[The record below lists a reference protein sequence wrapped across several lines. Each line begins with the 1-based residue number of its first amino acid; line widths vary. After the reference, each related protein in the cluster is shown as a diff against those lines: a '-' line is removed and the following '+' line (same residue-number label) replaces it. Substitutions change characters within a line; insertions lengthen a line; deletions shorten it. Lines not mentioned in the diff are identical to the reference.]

1 MDAKTVAP
9 AVTRRSKSRR
19 SKGESRAEDVFAKIL
34 TIQRAIQSG
43 MQAMD
48 GSVGMSGSQLS
59 AMWHIS
65 AAPGL
70 RVTALAAAMCVQ
82 HSTASNLLDKLE
94 KRDLIRRER
103 NSHDQ
108 RVVSVFLTD
117 RGNEIVKRMPG
128 PLHGKLRNAL
138 RDLPEGV
145 LDSLGE
151 GMAALLARLAST
163 QKGGAGG
170 KQRVGQRVGFGP
182 ER

>member
-1 MDAKTVAP
+1 MEAKAAVARGK
-9 AVTRRSKSRR
+9 ARRT
-19 SKGESRAEDVFAKIL
+19 KGESLAEDVFAKIL

-103 NSHDQ
+103 NSQDQ
-108 RVVSVFLTD
+108 RVVSVYLTR
-117 RGNEIVKRMPG
+117 RGNEVVKKMPG

-138 RDLPEGV
+138 RDLPDGV
-145 LDSLGE
+145 LHNLGE
-151 GMAALLARLAST
+151 GITALLARLAEA
-163 QKGGAGG
+163 QKGAVRG
-170 KQRVGQRVGFGP
+170 KQRLDFGP

>member
-1 MDAKTVAP
+1 MNGKAAP
-9 AVTRRSKSRR
+9 PKNKARRSKSER
-19 SKGESRAEDVFAKIL
+19 RAEDVFAKIL
-34 TIQRAIQSG
+34 TVQRAIQSG

-48 GSVGMSGSQLS
+48 GNVGMSGSQMS

-94 KRDLIRRER
+94 KRDLVRRER
-103 NSHDQ
+103 NSQDQ

-117 RGNEIVKRMPG
+117 RGNEIVKKMPG
-128 PLHGKLRNAL
+128 PLHGRLRNAL
-138 RDLPEGV
+138 RDLPEGA
-145 LDSLGE
+145 LSSLEE
-151 GMAALLARLAST
+151 GMAALLARLSAAE
-163 QKGGAGG
+163 KGPAPGW
-170 KQRVGQRVGFGP
+170 QRRAEGP

>member
-1 MDAKTVAP
+1 MEGNVFTPRSRA
-9 AVTRRSKSRR
+9 RRA
-19 SKGESRAEDVFAKIL
+19 KGEGRAEEVFAKIL

-59 AMWHIS
+59 ALWHIS

-103 NSHDQ
+103 NSQDQ

-117 RGNEIVKRMPG
+117 RGNEIVKKMPG

-138 RDLPEGV
+138 RDLPESV
-145 LDSLGE
+145 LDGLGA
-151 GMAALLARLAST
+151 GMTALLNSLSSAP
-163 QKGGAGG
+163 KGKENG
-170 KQRVGQRVGFGP
+170 KSRH
-182 ER
+182 

>member
-1 MDAKTVAP
+1 MEGNVITPRSRV
-9 AVTRRSKSRR
+9 RRA
-19 SKGESRAEDVFAKIL
+19 KGESRAEEVFAKML

-65 AAPGL
+65 ATPGL
-70 RVTALAAAMCVQ
+70 RVTALATAMCVQ

-103 NSHDQ
+103 NSQDQ

-117 RGNEIVKRMPG
+117 RGHEIVKKMPG
-128 PLHGKLRNAL
+128 PLHVKLRNAL
-138 RDLPEGV
+138 RDLPESV
-145 LDSLGE
+145 LDSLGT
-151 GMAALLARLAST
+151 GMTALLASLSSAT
-163 QKGGAGG
+163 KEKENG
-170 KQRVGQRVGFGP
+170 KPR
-182 ER
+182 

>member
-1 MDAKTVAP
+1 MEDKAVAP
-9 AVTRRSKSRR
+9 RSKVKVRR
-19 SKGESRAEDVFAKIL
+19 VKGESRAEDVFAKIL

-48 GSVGMSGSQLS
+48 GNVGMSGSQLS

-103 NSHDQ
+103 NSQDQ

-117 RGNEIVKRMPG
+117 HGNEIVKKMPG

-138 RDLPEGV
+138 RDLPESV
-145 LDSLGE
+145 LVSLGT
-151 GMAALLARLAST
+151 GMTALLSSLSSA
-163 QKGGAGG
+163 QQEKENG
-170 KQRVGQRVGFGP
+170 KIR
-182 ER
+182 

>member
-1 MDAKTVAP
+1 MEAKAAVA
-9 AVTRRSKSRR
+9 RSKARR
-19 SKGESRAEDVFAKIL
+19 TKGESLAEDVFAKLL

-103 NSHDQ
+103 NSQDQ
-108 RVVSVFLTD
+108 RVVSVFLTR
-117 RGNEIVKRMPG
+117 RGNEVVKKMPG

-138 RDLPEGV
+138 RELPEGV
-145 LDSLGE
+145 LVSLGD
-151 GMAALLARLAST
+151 GITALMARLAPA
-163 QKGGAGG
+163 QNGEKRA
-170 KQRVGQRVGFGP
+170 KQRLDFGP